1 MIVDARCYIHLRWSC
16 YMEGVSINFL
26 MVLLRAS
33 GSQPERIERNR
44 QTDTLLEKMRRNL
57 IDSRHFIIA
66 PEFDH
71 CTKIGKYQVC
81 TLWLAFSSI
90 FMPQIIY
97 ILSIQALGGWGGALT
112 APPPIRDYVIY
123 EGPHISSSWFS
134 SSQEACLGTLLSA
147 LAGKIWRLGMRW
159 NCFLS

>member
-1 MIVDARCYIHLRWSC
+1 MQGMQVAAEPLSAPPYATECAMTLDGK
-16 YMEGVSINFL
+16 GVSINFL

-97 ILSIQALGGWGGALT
+97 ILSIQALGG
-112 APPPIRDYVIY
+112 
-123 EGPHISSSWFS
+123 
-134 SSQEACLGTLLSA
+134 
-147 LAGKIWRLGMRW
+147 
-159 NCFLS
+159 